1 MFELLVILF
10 FVLLTIMVV
19 GHVLW
24 LVAGWFFRL
33 LLGTLPP
40 PRDAVPCPFCERRTD
55 SDRGRCQWC
64 GQSLHSDLATELGDL
79 LAFRRQ
85 LKRFEGEGT
94 MTAAEA
100 DALRALAETHRKEIM
115 GQPVWRLS
123 PETALRTPPPEPV
136 QQPPAP
142 QPVEPSP
149 IEPVIVEVVAE
160 PEQSEQEPAG
170 VGPVHELDTPDKVEN
185 LPAIEPPAIEPPA
198 PPVPVPAWTPLPA
211 RPPRKSWLET
221 LAGIMEER
229 EIPWAEPI

>member
-1 MFELLVILF
+1 MFELLFILF

-24 LVAGWFFRL
+24 IVAGWFFRL

-100 DALRALAETHRKEIM
+100 DALSAGGDASQGDHGTAGLETVPRN
-115 GQPVWRLS
+115 GPQD
-123 PETALRTPPPEPV
+123 TASR
-136 QQPPAP
+136 
-142 QPVEPSP
+142 
-149 IEPVIVEVVAE
+149 
-160 PEQSEQEPAG
+160 
-170 VGPVHELDTPDKVEN
+170 
-185 LPAIEPPAIEPPA
+185 
-198 PPVPVPAWTPLPA
+198 A
-211 RPPRKSWLET
+211 RPIA
-221 LAGIMEER
+221 AGPAAR
-229 EIPWAEPI
+229 